1 MSPTPPLL
9 DDMLVFAEVVSA
21 GGITAAAT
29 RLGLRKSTVSRRLS
43 ALEERL
49 GTRLLERNTRRV
61 RLTESGREYHAHCAR
76 LVAEAREV
84 NRALSES
91 RGTPRGTLRVA
102 TFSLLGELLA
112 PVIAE
117 FLLRHPQ
124 VRVEVSLAQ
133 AHVDLVAE
141 EYDLSL
147 RTGPLTDSSLVA
159 RRLGH
164 VRTGYYASPAYL
176 SRRGTPRTPDDL
188 EDHECVLVA
197 DPGTDE
203 VWFFAGPRGART
215 VPVHGRLQVPS
226 VRAGHAAARAGL
238 GLVRLP
244 TVLVADDV
252 RAGVLVPVLE
262 EVSPPGL
269 PIYAVFP
276 SSRQLPPKVRAFL
289 EMLAQ
294 RSAALPWE
302 ESAAPAPVP
311 GRTERRTR

>member
-1 MSPTPPLL
+1 
-9 DDMLVFAEVVSA
+9 MLVFAEVVSA

-49 GTRLLERNTRRV
+49 GTRLLERNTRRL

-84 NRALSES
+84 NRALSDS

-176 SRRGTPRTPDDL
+176 SRRGTPRSPDEL
-188 EDHECVLVA
+188 AEHECVLVA
-197 DPGTDE
+197 EPGTDE
-203 VWFFAGPRGART
+203 VWFFSGPRGART

-252 RAGVLVPVLE
+252 RAGVLIPVLE

-269 PIYAVFP
+269 PIFAVFP

-302 ESAAPAPVP
+302 ENAVPPAAP
-311 GRTERRTR
+311 GRTERRSR